1 MLGVERT
8 RRAVRHTTMTLRH
21 VIAALALTLPL
32 AACST
37 EDEMKAVDPADAGGT
52 SAASSG
58 DEPARDTVPVPV
70 PDGEVRT
77 NGLVTVLDDGD
88 GPEMCLGA
96 IAESYPP
103 QCGGP
108 ALADFDFGDVGA
120 EQASGVTWGSYALT
134 GTFDGTT
141 FTVTDAIPAALYD
154 VMAEPGAGGLEPACE
169 TPATTDTTRATPQD
183 MDATLAAASALP
195 TYATAWM
202 SGGTINVAVTE
213 DAAGAE
219 AELRKTWGGMLC
231 VTTVE
236 RTEADL
242 NQVNQELQAALGE
255 SLLTSGSYA
264 PDSLD
269 AQVVFD
275 DGSIQAWADQTW
287 GEGLVKVTSA
297 LQPVEG

>member
-1 MLGVERT
+1 
-8 RRAVRHTTMTLRH
+8 MTLRH
-21 VIAALALTLPL
+21 VVAALALTLPL

-37 EDEMKAVDPADAGGT
+37 EEEMRAVDPSG
-52 SAASSG
+52 SG
-58 DEPARDTVPVPV
+58 DPAAATSGAAPTPV

-120 EQASGVTWGSYALT
+120 ERASGVTWGSYALT
-134 GTFDGTT
+134 GTFDQTT

-154 VMAEPGAGGLEPACE
+154 VVAEPEAGGLEPACE
-169 TPATTDTTRATPQD
+169 TPATTDTTRTTPQD

-195 TYATAWM
+195 TYATAWL
-202 SGGTINVAVTE
+202 SGATINVAVTE

-219 AELRKTWGGMLC
+219 AELRRTWGGMLC

-242 NQVNQELQAALGE
+242 DRVNRELQSALGDA
-255 SLLTSGSYA
+255 LLTSGSYA

-275 DGSIQAWADQTW
+275 DGSIQAWADETW